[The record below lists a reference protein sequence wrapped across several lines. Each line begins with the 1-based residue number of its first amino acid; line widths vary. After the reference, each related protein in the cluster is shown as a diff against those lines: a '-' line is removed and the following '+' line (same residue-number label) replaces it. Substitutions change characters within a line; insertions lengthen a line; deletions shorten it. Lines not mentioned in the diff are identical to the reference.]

1 MSNDPSLDYD
11 DNSPIDEDDQDDSVL
26 SGENNRDND
35 KLSHILSEATLRQ
48 LLTKRKKCIH
58 FFCNQILL
66 VSFLPTLFYNLFWI
80 VTITK
85 SIHEL
90 NNESCGNFPKFLH
103 EIVIFCFTVLITGFI
118 ILFFP
123 VLFCGLDRKIS
134 DLNFSC
140 VGVKTLTS
148 LIFSFILTKYMEKNL
163 INSNNQISFGLC
175 NKLNYWATLF
185 YKFEIFYINGTVTV
199 VLMGVAVL
207 ILVIS
212 RECWKTRKYTV

>member
-26 SGENNRDND
+26 SGENNRDNETLPRIISD
-35 KLSHILSEATLRQ
+35 ATLRQ

-66 VSFLPTLFYNLFWI
+66 VSFIPTLFYNLFWI
-80 VTITK
+80 ITITK
-85 SIHEL
+85 IIHDL
-90 NNESCGNFPKFLH
+90 NDESCGNFMKYLH
-103 EIVIFCFTVLITGFI
+103 EIVIFCFTVLIAGFI

-123 VLFCGLDRKIS
+123 VFVCGFDSRIS

-140 VGVKTLTS
+140 VGIKTLTS
-148 LIFSFILTKYMEKNL
+148 LILSFLLTKYMEKNFF
-163 INSNNQISFGLC
+163 NSNNKISLGIC

-185 YKFEIFYINGTVTV
+185 YKFEIFYINGTVTL
-199 VLMGVAVL
+199 VLMGFAIL

-212 RECWKTRKYTV
+212 KECWKTRKYTI